1 MAAKL
6 FYVAMAAA
14 CCTMTSGR
22 PSTAPFPFAPPPI
35 PSGVATASVAP
46 PGYDFGHPRV
56 VDTHHQQQQQP
67 SKLDDLGHLVNQL
80 HQLSEHEDFSH
91 HHENQLQLQA
101 QQASEHDDLG
111 HNADNRQPSTEAPPA
126 DSSYHFAYSVED
138 PLTGDVKS
146 QNEMSDGRG
155 TVKGSYSM
163 VEADGSTRVVEYTAD
178 DEHGF
183 NAEVKRIGP
192 QHRYAAA
199 SVDSFDRRPSS
210 NLGFGRLGGGGDS
223 SVEIIRSTDQQHMHF
238 YLPEQYVITSV

>member
-1 MAAKL
+1 MAA
-6 FYVAMAAA
+6 V
-14 CCTMTSGR
+14 CCAMTSGR
-22 PSTAPFPFAPPPI
+22 PSAAPFPFAPP
-35 PSGVATASVAP
+35 STASVAP
-46 PGYDFGHPRV
+46 PGYDFGHPQV
-56 VDTHHQQQQQP
+56 VDPGHQQP
-67 SKLDDLGHLVNQL
+67 SELDDLGHLVNQL
-80 HQLSEHEDFSH
+80 HQLSEHEDFGR
-91 HHENQLQLQA
+91 HHENQQQAQAA

-111 HNADNRQPSTEAPPA
+111 HNADDRLQPSTGAPAA

-146 QNEMSDGRG
+146 QNEVSDGRG

-192 QHRYAAA
+192 QHRYATA
-199 SVDSFDRRPSS
+199 SADSSDGRPSS
-210 NLGFGRLGGGGDS
+210 DLAFGRLGGGGDS